1 MSATARAALMTE
13 PGTVELREYPLPDI
27 GPQEALV
34 RVELAGIC
42 GTDTKILH
50 GSFPGVE
57 YPIIPGHE
65 ICGTIAEIGAEAAV
79 RWGVEVGTRV
89 AVDSF
94 LVCGRC
100 EPCLNGDTRYCEV
113 LGDYGIS
120 MGAARPPHLWGG
132 FAEYVY
138 LPPTAQVHPLADG
151 LSPELGVLVPA
162 VVSNALRWLGDFGGA
177 GVGSRVL
184 ILGPGPIGLAAVVV
198 ARALGAAQVIVSGL
212 PSDAHRLA
220 LARSMGA
227 DATLVAGDD
236 LPDQV
241 RELTGGRGVD
251 VALDVSGAPAAL
263 RQGVASVR
271 RQGRV
276 VLGGLTGGRPV
287 ELPVDQLVLDE
298 ITVAGVFSHNRSA
311 VQRALR
317 LVERQPEAFAGM
329 VTHAFG
335 LGEVVRAIDTVSSG
349 DPGVLKVAIDPW
361 AKAGRP

>member
-1 MSATARAALMTE
+1 MTTTATRTARAAVMLE
-13 PGTVELREYPLPDI
+13 PGVVELREYGLPDI
-27 GPQEALV
+27 GREEALL

-50 GSFPGVE
+50 GRFPGVE
-57 YPIIPGHE
+57 YPVIPGHE
-65 ICGTIAEIGAEAAV
+65 ICGTIEEIGTEAAA
-79 RWGVEVGTRV
+79 RWGVGVGDRV

-120 MGAARPPHLWGG
+120 MGASRPPHLWGG
-132 FAEYVY
+132 FAEFVY
-138 LPPTAQVHPLADG
+138 LPPTAQVHPLAPP
-151 LSPELGVLVPA
+151 LTPELGVLVPA

-177 GVGSRVL
+177 GVGSSVL
-184 ILGPGPIGLAAVVV
+184 VLGPGPIGLAAVVV
-198 ARALGAAQVIVSGL
+198 ARALGATQVLISGL
-212 PSDAHRLA
+212 RADAYRLQ
-220 LARSMGA
+220 LAVSMGA
-227 DATLVAGDD
+227 DAALDAEDD
-236 LPDQV
+236 LPGQV

-251 VALDVSGAPAAL
+251 VALDVSGAPSALVQAA
-263 RQGVASVR
+263 ASVR
-271 RQGRV
+271 KQGRV

-287 ELPVDQLVLDE
+287 ELPVDRLVLDE
-298 ITVAGVFSHNRSA
+298 ISVAGVFSHDRSA

-317 LVERQPEAFAGM
+317 LVERQPEAFSGM

-335 LGEVVRAIDTVSSG
+335 LDDVVRAIDTVSSG

-361 AKAGRP
+361 A